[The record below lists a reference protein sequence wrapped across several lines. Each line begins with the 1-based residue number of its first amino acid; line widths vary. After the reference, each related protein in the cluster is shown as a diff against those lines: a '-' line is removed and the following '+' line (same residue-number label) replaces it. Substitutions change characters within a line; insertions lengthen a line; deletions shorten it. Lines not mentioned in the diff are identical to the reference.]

1 MVTVAIALVESR
13 PDGHALVCHLSVRD
27 VEMVSSTGLRP
38 VTTTTLVMEMDAIAH
53 VVLKQDGLVEVKT
66 RLCARDVEMDI
77 LTGLRPVMTIT

>member
-38 VTTTTLVMEMDAIAH
+38 VTTTTLVMEMAVTAH
-53 VVLKQDGLVEVKT
+53 VALKQDGHALVSQQCV
-66 RLCARDVEMDI
+66 RDVEMV
-77 LTGLRPVMTIT
+77 LSTGLRPVMTIT